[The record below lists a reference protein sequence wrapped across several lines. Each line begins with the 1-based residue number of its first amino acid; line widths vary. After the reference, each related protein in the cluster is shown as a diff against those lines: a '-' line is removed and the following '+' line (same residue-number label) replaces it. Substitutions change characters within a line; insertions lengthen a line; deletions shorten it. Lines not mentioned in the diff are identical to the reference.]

1 MDSLQIWSIFNYFH
15 LKIQNEYEL
24 NMRLLVT
31 GGCGFIGSNFI
42 RYYFSQ
48 SPPEYLVNLDA
59 MYYCAKETNI
69 PDAIRNAPNYSFIRG
84 SCSNYDLVKHIL
96 VKYKITHI
104 IHFAA

>member
-1 MDSLQIWSIFNYFH
+1 
-15 LKIQNEYEL
+15 
-24 NMRLLVT
+24 MRLLVT

-48 SPPEYLVNLDA
+48 SPPECLVNLDA
-59 MYYCAKETNI
+59 MYDCAKETNI
-69 PDAIRNAPNYSFIRG
+69 PDAIRNAPNYSFIHG

-96 VKYKITHI
+96 IQYKITHV